1 MKHENLRRGP
11 MKTEIAEGET
21 QTTQQQTEEHKG
33 NEGMRHRRK
42 TQLEKPHA
50 TRPGRR
56 KTEKTKTAHKTVKV
70 KQEDTDFTLKQGD
83 TTDRGHKGHMD
94 HRKSAETKRLKIL
107 NNNENKDY

>member
-1 MKHENLRRGP
+1 M
-11 MKTEIAEGET
+11 
-21 QTTQQQTEEHKG
+21 
-33 NEGMRHRRK
+33 
-42 TQLEKPHA
+42 
-50 TRPGRR
+50 
-56 KTEKTKTAHKTVKV
+56 AHKTVKV